1 VLRDPTLNTVQLED
15 LRADEWIHTP
25 KFNKLLAKFPPGTS
39 GQVRAYVFIEDI
51 MIATKIDTKL
61 TVETLRREV
70 IPDLVHAAAPC
81 ITLLVP
87 PYRPGEPGESAAAL
101 LKTDLQEAAKK
112 LAERRV
118 AEPLIAELLEPLRQ
132 LSHEEAS
139 LAGSGAD
146 RVIFRSQ
153 GILRQFALA
162 ISPLPAGPCTVGD
175 CFWIRPILRALSL
188 PEPIYV
194 LEITKKAVTLL
205 ACRFTEVTRLE
216 LPTGTPETLDEALGF
231 KAPDHELVNRSS
243 AGPSNGTMRG
253 VQFGTGS
260 GRETQH
266 AYLHDF
272 YRTIDRAV
280 KEILGSNQAPLI
292 LAGVDEDT
300 AIYRSINSYSNLLE
314 QGIPGSP
321 GAGTTPA
328 QILRQAHD
336 IALFDIQRRAAQ
348 EMSESKERLAP
359 GRFSTDLES
368 ILRAAA
374 EGRVSDLYLDE
385 NGQRIGNFDGQI
397 FGRRTNWHDEDL
409 LNVTAVETLL
419 HGGAVASLPSH
430 LMAGVVAAAF
440 RY

>member
-1 VLRDPTLNTVQLED
+1 MT
-15 LRADEWIHTP
+15 
-25 KFNKLLAKFPPGTS
+25 
-39 GQVRAYVFIEDI
+39 
-51 MIATKIDTKL
+51 ATKIDTKL
-61 TVETLRREV
+61 TVETLRKEA

-101 LKTDLQEAAKK
+101 LKTDLQQLAKK

-139 LAGSGAD
+139 LSGSVSAHI
-146 RVIFRSQ
+146 IFRSHD
-153 GILRQFALA
+153 IFRRFALPVPP
-162 ISPLPAGPCTVGD
+162 SPARACSVGD
-175 CFWIRPILRALSL
+175 CFWIRAILASLSL
-188 PEPIYV
+188 PAHVYV

-205 ACRFTEVTRLE
+205 ACGSIGGVAPLE
-216 LPTGTPETLDEALGF
+216 LPAKTPRTLDAFLGF
-231 KAPDHELVNRSS
+231 DPPDHDLMNRSA
-243 AGPSNGTMRG
+243 AGPSTGAMHG

-266 AYLHDF
+266 TYLHDF
-272 YRTIDRAV
+272 YRNVDRGV
-280 KEILGSNQAPLI
+280 KELLGSSQAPLI
-292 LAGVDEDT
+292 LAGVEEDA

-336 IALFDIQRRAAQ
+336 ITLFDIQRRAAQ
-348 EMSESKERLAP
+348 VMSEAKEGLAP
-359 GRFSTDLES
+359 ARFSSDLES

-385 NGQRIGNFDGQI
+385 NGQRRGSFDGKL
-397 FGRRTNWHDEDL
+397 FGARTNWRNEDL
-409 LNVTAVETLL
+409 LNVAAVETLL
-419 HGGAVASLPSH
+419 HGGAVSSLPSH
-430 LMAGVVAAAF
+430 LMTGVVAAAAF